1 MPIVMDGVFVPV
13 GREKVNWTEGPREA
27 GLGHDLGAPSCV
39 FARQG
44 EGGPAHRGLVCGL
57 RGRTAHKRERT
68 KVLSLLRITLSPSGR
83 ASRVKALSRQT
94 AVTHLLLQYEGE
106 WLPPRRG
113 AQCAP
118 VPPTLL

>member
-44 EGGPAHRGLVCGL
+44 EGVPAPDGPGRGL
-57 RGRTAHKRERT
+57 RGRTAGKRETTCGFLPLVNRP
-68 KVLSLLRITLSPSGR
+68 LSLQDALR
-83 ASRVKALSRQT
+83 A
-94 AVTHLLLQYEGE
+94 
-106 WLPPRRG
+106 
-113 AQCAP
+113 
-118 VPPTLL
+118 